1 MEGLGAVAMA
11 VVTWRGSD
19 GRAIST
25 SFPLAGGS
33 KELWDAL
40 WELLCCL
47 RESSKAH
54 IEAVALVDV
63 RETALAKGL
72 GWRCEL
78 RKAATLELRA
88 REREALTM
96 ALPEPVDAWGE
107 KDGELLDAAA
117 YRRLR
122 LTVAIRAACGMTD
135 GSAVE
140 SVVATGQ
147 AAIPEEWFLP

>member
-1 MEGLGAVAMA
+1 MEGLRAEAVA

-25 SFPLAGGS
+25 VYPLAGGS

-54 IEAVALVDV
+54 IEAVALVDT
-63 RETALAKGL
+63 REKAAAKGL
-72 GWRCEL
+72 GWRCEI

-88 REREALTM
+88 QERETLPM
-96 ALPEPVDAWGE
+96 ALPEPLDTWGE

-117 YRRLR
+117 YRRVR
-122 LTVAIRAACGMTD
+122 LTSAIRAACGMAD
-135 GSAVE
+135 GSAVA